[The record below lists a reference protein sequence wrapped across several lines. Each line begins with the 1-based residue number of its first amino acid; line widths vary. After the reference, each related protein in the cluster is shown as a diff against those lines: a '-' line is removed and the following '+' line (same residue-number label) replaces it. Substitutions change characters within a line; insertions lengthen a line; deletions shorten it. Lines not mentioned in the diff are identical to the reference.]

1 MGRRHSYTLSGV
13 ANGLGLAQTAGR
25 DGAARSKYP
34 SPPSEVVLD
43 CRSLEQRQQQY
54 GSDEP
59 VLLKVLT
66 EDGYAPRDRM
76 VGWSCVLLAAGFFLI
91 GGGGAMLALSLTIES
106 DVDTLTG
113 HYNVHT
119 TLLGGSLLGLGAGC
133 VLLAIIKGCW
143 HGHL

>member
-13 ANGLGLAQTAGR
+13 TNGLAVAQSAGR
-25 DGAARSKYP
+25 DGVARKKCP
-34 SPPSEVVLD
+34 ATPSEVVLD
-43 CRSLEQRQQQY
+43 CRSLEQRQQPY

-76 VGWSCVLLAAGFFLI
+76 VGWSCVFLAAGFFLI
-91 GGGGAMLALSLTIES
+91 GGGGAMLALSLTIER
-106 DVDTLTG
+106 DVDALTS
-113 HYNVHT
+113 HYSVPT
-119 TLLGGSLLGLGAGC
+119 TLLGGALLGLGAGF
-133 VLLAIIKGCW
+133 VLLAIVKGCW